1 VSSEVEMTKKHERG
15 QFTRSLQDRLKLFTT
30 NTRAAARRLPRGAE
44 RADLMQKA
52 REGEAAANIERWLSS
67 PGLQKPK

>member
-1 VSSEVEMTKKHERG
+1 MTKKHERG

-30 NTRAAARRLPRGAE
+30 NTRAAARRLPRGPE